1 MWDERI
7 ANTLEDFVREVAD
20 MVPTSAPS
28 DVAFWFRGQSNA
40 AWHLEPSFLR
50 SFRHLGESTAAA
62 LRLEEDA
69 LKAFRSQAHLFVQP
83 FLLEKVKTTACWWAL
98 MQHHRAPTRLLD
110 WTVSPYVAAY
120 FAAERGE
127 IEADGAVWCFCSH
140 LLRAR
145 FEQVHGTIPDAEEPG
160 APEWYK
166 DKLTALRDQPV
177 VMPLTFNFA
186 SSERMVAQQGR
197 FTMSFRVHG
206 HQDCIVESVGRERA
220 RKIMIPHRSK
230 REFLLRLREMNI
242 TGASL
247 FPGVDGLGRS
257 IGELISLGDQ
267 AIPDARPHDSA
278 TGSHA
283 LGKRQTW

>member
-1 MWDERI
+1 M
-7 ANTLEDFVREVAD
+7 EDCHGEASGSYLPACQDWRSRCGAFLASVSGHAEPGTGADGQNAGAFCPQREVAD

-127 IEADGAVWCFCSH
+127 IEADGAV
-140 LLRAR
+140 
-145 FEQVHGTIPDAEEPG
+145 
-160 APEWYK
+160 
-166 DKLTALRDQPV
+166 
-177 VMPLTFNFA
+177 
-186 SSERMVAQQGR
+186 
-197 FTMSFRVHG
+197 
-206 HQDCIVESVGRERA
+206 
-220 RKIMIPHRSK
+220 
-230 REFLLRLREMNI
+230 
-242 TGASL
+242 
-247 FPGVDGLGRS
+247 
-257 IGELISLGDQ
+257 
-267 AIPDARPHDSA
+267 
-278 TGSHA
+278 
-283 LGKRQTW
+283 